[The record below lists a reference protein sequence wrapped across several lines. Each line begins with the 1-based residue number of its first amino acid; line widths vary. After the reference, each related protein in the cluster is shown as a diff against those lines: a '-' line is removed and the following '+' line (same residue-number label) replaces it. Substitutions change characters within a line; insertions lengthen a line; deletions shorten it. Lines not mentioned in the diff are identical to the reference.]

1 MIRQCLSALNESV
14 WGNRLK
20 IALCTVL
27 ACLCL
32 FLASSFVL
40 GVARTWHDNTI
51 CGGKSQTA
59 CIQHR
64 RAQRVRAVQGVR
76 HEQPPHRLT

>member
-1 MIRQCLSALNESV
+1 MPLSPQRVV

-64 RAQRVRAVQGVR
+64 RAQRYGPFKAFGTNN
-76 HEQPPHRLT
+76 HHTD